1 MNTAHSAKDC
11 TWFSEALEDNTPS
24 RGTLK
29 KLERRAKQLS
39 VVRPSTCAAQ
49 ATSVALSRFNEKE
62 DDKDIP
68 NDIKP

>member
-1 MNTAHSAKDC
+1 METSPSAIDS

-39 VVRPSTCAAQ
+39 VVRSSARAAQ
-49 ATSVALSRFNEKE
+49 ATSVALANFNEE
-62 DDKDIP
+62 DDMDIP